1 MYKLRDMSN
10 LAKLVT
16 RNLKKKFRPDLV
28 SIRYFPLVTR
38 TLDDFHPI
46 LRQLA
51 LEECAT
57 NPCSMEACLVVMA
70 LKL

>member
-1 MYKLRDMSN
+1 MYGLRDMSN

-28 SIRYFPLVTR
+28 RTRYFPLVTR
-38 TLDDFHPI
+38 TLDDFQPI

-57 NPCSMEACLVVMA
+57 NPYSLEACLVVMA